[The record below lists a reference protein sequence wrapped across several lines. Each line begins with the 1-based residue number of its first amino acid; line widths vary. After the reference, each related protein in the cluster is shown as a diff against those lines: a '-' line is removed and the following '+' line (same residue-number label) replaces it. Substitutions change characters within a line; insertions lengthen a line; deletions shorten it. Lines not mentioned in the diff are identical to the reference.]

1 VQRLSRAAVVLAAAL
16 GAGAAGA
23 AAAPT
28 AIVYERSQHAYD
40 VLVQGPEGLAQSGGL
55 VQEPSGDNSVWGPRR
70 SAPYRLAKIRYR
82 DLLGLGADGMAG
94 LIRARIDAGCGAFG
108 CASNLVAIDEIGAEF
123 SDGPPPRV
131 RGRAFRSRAA
141 ARRAGRYPDTV
152 ALRPVSPRSP
162 GARLTEAMRRLAAMP
177 WPGGGSYAD
186 RVHFYLAPTVTT
198 SIGKGQGRNQN
209 LGRDGK
215 PHFTTWRGVMP
226 GLALSGGIWLEMYHG
241 KAVGSGR
248 DPFMA
253 VEWRRYPRDV
263 VSVFRSFGGSPDR
276 VHFMIANTPVMP
288 RKASE
293 CGGITPMACVWRL
306 AGLPGANRQ
315 ILMNGAGAY
324 QVGGQA
330 AEWLQ
335 LYRQD
340 VLAAWATSTPQA

>member
-1 VQRLSRAAVVLAAAL
+1 MPRFRIAVAVLAAVL

-28 AIVYERSQHAYD
+28 AIVYEKTQHAYD
-40 VLVQGPEGLAQSGGL
+40 VLVRGPEGLAHNGGL

-70 SAPYRLAKIRYR
+70 TAHYRLAKINYH
-82 DLLGLGADGMAG
+82 DLLGLGTDGMVA
-94 LIRARIDAGCGAFG
+94 LIRSKVDAGCGAFG
-108 CASNLVAIDEIGAEF
+108 CASNQVAIDEIGAEF
-123 SDGPPPRV
+123 SDGPPPKV
-131 RGRAFRSRAA
+131 KPRGFRSRAA
-141 ARRAGRYPDTV
+141 ARRAGRYPDNV
-152 ALRPVSPRSP
+152 VLPPVNPASP
-162 GARLTEAMRRLAAMP
+162 GARLTEAMKRLAVMP

-186 RVHFYLAPTVTT
+186 RVQFYLAPTVTT

-209 LGRDGK
+209 LGRDGR
-215 PHFTTWRGVMP
+215 PHFSTWRGVMP
-226 GLALSGGIWLEMYHG
+226 GLALGGGIWLEMYHG
-241 KAVGSGR
+241 KAVGAGH

-263 VSVFRSFGGSPDR
+263 VSMFQSFGGAPEK

-288 RKASE
+288 RKATE
-293 CGGITPMACVWRL
+293 CGGLTPMACVWKL
-306 AGLPGANRQ
+306 AGLAGANRQ

-330 AEWLQ
+330 AEWLS

-340 VLAAWATSTPQA
+340 VLAAWANSTPPA